1 MTVHIPAPHER
12 GRPWS
17 GGSLRH
23 IAGSLSLVLA
33 LGLVS
38 GVSTAAAAPETPRTA
53 ADKPTVTQAV
63 DIPSARVAARLSGK
77 RVEALSERT
86 ETSTTWANEDGSL
99 TTELTAG
106 PIRFEDG
113 DTGEWRKVDLDLRQD
128 TDGSVAPE
136 AHPRG
141 LRLAGRSGKPAASLK
156 AAREAE
162 AVDLVTLGEGDRQI
176 TLQWKGGLPEP
187 ELDGTRAVYPEAV
200 PDADVVVE
208 ATRTGFEQFVEIK
221 KRPTT
226 DGYTY
231 TLPLKAKGLK
241 AKQLADGS
249 VRFTD
254 KKGKKQAV
262 MPAPVMWDSTV
273 DERSGEHT
281 RQAEVGMKVV
291 QKGSSVDLVIT
302 PDAKF
307 LADPKTKYPVTVDPS
322 TSSLGNVFDTYVQQ
336 GTTVDWSTD
345 VELDF
350 GNPGTTNADGTPRT
364 AQSFISWNTAPVQDA
379 LVLDAKL
386 SLWNFHS
393 GNNLDCK
400 AYPWEVWS
408 SGAASTSSRW
418 ANRPAMT
425 AKKATSTETRGNTSC
440 TAQPDG
446 WINADVTTLVQE
458 WASAKATR
466 GHMGVRAS
474 DENVVAQWKR
484 VNSANAATNPPK
496 LVVNYNYRP
505 RTGTKQEAGPPYF
518 SYGGEYVVN
527 TTTPTLRDTFVD
539 ADGDKVNGTFQI
551 FDNATNTQVGDVI
564 VSKYVPSGQVA
575 PVTVPAG
582 VLANGRTYKFRTSPY
597 DGSHYN
603 NGWSAWKTFRVD
615 TTAPSAPTSITST
628 DYPSTAWVKNAGQ
641 AGTFTVIPNGTDH
654 NWLEWSLDG
663 VTWTK
668 VATGGSTAAKAI
680 GITPPKNGTHTLQ
693 VRQVDKADNKSE
705 AVDYTFHAGP
715 GGFVRPDEGERTAR
729 RLPLVAEADGAKY
742 DKVSFSWRRSEADPW
757 VRIPAGHVTS
767 AGTPLTAWPV
777 ALTAGRNDQLVWDAT
792 TTVDPDGTVQIKAD
806 FTGPG
811 NASGST
817 EPLSVVVDRTA
828 SGAATDE
835 IGPGSLNL
843 LTGDYTLS
851 ATDTTH
857 FDLSVTRTASSRK
870 PEAGAQQAGQVA
882 IFGKEWV
889 SGTAAEATDSDYS
902 HLQRISDTAVAVVDL
917 EGEEISFTANAAKT
931 GWIPEP
937 GSEELTL
944 TGSVTGSFTLSDTE
958 GTVTQFTKPGPAATS
973 WQVSSALMD
982 GLAQTTTT
990 VVSETVTVDGKTLA
1004 RPKRV
1009 IAPTSAASAATC
1021 TATPATKGCRALE
1034 FVYATTTT
1042 ANATTPGDFTG
1053 QVKELRLW
1061 STEPGAASA
1070 TAKTVQTYRY
1080 DAAGRLTETW
1090 NPLISPALKT
1100 QYGYDTAGRVT
1111 RVTPPGQLPWT
1122 FTYGKAGSSSA
1133 AGDGML
1139 LKASRPALR
1148 QGTLDVV
1155 EGDAATGV
1163 VYDVPLTG
1171 TAAPYKMGATD
1182 VKAWGQTDAPTDA
1195 TAVFPAD
1202 AVPASNAG
1210 GSLTA
1215 TSYKRAD
1222 VTYMGAS
1229 GRAVN
1234 SVVPGGHITTTEY
1247 DRFGNTVRE
1256 LTAANRAVALGTT
1269 AADRTAQAELGI
1281 TSLAPSERAGLLATK
1296 SVYNDNGT
1304 RELEEFGPLRRVDL
1318 TADLKSGTTTLVGA
1332 GSPVTARSWTV
1343 NEYDAG
1349 RPTDGTAT
1357 VKDQV
1362 TRVTTGAQVRE
1373 HPGVHGETRVV
1384 QTVYDW
1390 AKGLPVKSIQ
1400 DPAGLAITTTTEYD
1414 ALGRVVKTYNTGS
1427 TGADAGTVVTTYWSA
1442 TGTGACAGRPEWA
1455 DLVCSTGPG
1464 GAITGGGGNPT
1475 QLPTTETQYDWW
1487 GNATV
1492 GTDTANGVTRTT
1504 TTSYDAAGRPETVKV
1519 TGGVGQA
1526 VPETTTEYDPAT
1538 GEEIRTTSPTGG
1550 AITRVYDKLG
1560 RIASYTDAD
1569 GGRTTTE
1576 YDLLDRP
1583 VKVGDT
1589 VPSTVTFSYDHTVEP
1604 RGLATKTTD
1613 SVAGVFQATYDAD
1626 GSVATEK
1633 LPGGYTLTQ
1642 TEDTTGAPVD
1652 RTYTRDSDGTVVMSD
1667 AVTESVQGQTTGHAG
1682 WSDQTYR
1689 YDAVGRLVQ
1698 VDDTVE
1704 TVCTRRTY
1712 GFDKHANRTSLTTAA
1727 SAPGADCPTTG
1738 GTSRT
1743 STFDSADRI
1752 TDAGY
1757 GYDAFGRTSSLPGG
1771 VSVGYYT
1778 NDLAYQQTSG
1788 TKRQTWSLDAALR
1801 FRAWTVETSNG
1812 GTWSPTENKLNH
1824 YDGDNDNPRWIVE
1837 NTATGTLTRNVDS
1850 LSGNLGAVTSATG
1863 DTVLQFTDIHG
1874 DVALQLPLNAGEAP
1888 IVLDT
1893 DEYGNPRDKQQAV
1906 RYGWL
1911 GGKQRSSETVAGYTL
1926 MGVRQYNP
1934 ATGRFLSVDPQR
1946 GGNANAYEYCSA
1958 DPVNCFD
1965 LDGKWGWKKIFKKA
1979 KRWAWRNKWDIALT
1993 AAGFVPGLGA
2003 AAWGYRAYRGYRAL
2017 RAARTIARSCRRNS
2031 FLPQTPV
2038 VMADGNT
2045 KPISQVE
2052 VGDLVRAVDETT
2064 GETTVS
2070 PVSDVITG
2078 HGTKD
2083 LVTLSVDADG
2093 DGRSKKITATA
2104 NHPFFVQGRGWVD
2117 AVRLTPGSRLS
2128 NPSGI
2133 APEVTA
2139 TNRTQA
2145 VRTVF
2150 NLTVAGS
2157 HTYFVVTD
2165 GRSALVHNCARYI
2178 PKKRNVLNWWHPT
2191 RFSSKAAAVR
2201 HAKQVARTGGR
2212 CRYRGPCGSGNHV
2225 HVDFINRFGRI
2236 FRTNHYRW

>member
-1 MTVHIPAPHER
+1 MAIHSPTPEER
-12 GRPWS
+12 GRLWS
-17 GGSLRH
+17 GESLRC
-23 IAGSLSLVLA
+23 IAGSLTLA
-33 LGLVS
+33 LTVTLLDGA
-38 GVSTAAAAPETPRTA
+38 TAAAAPRSQAPSA
-53 ADKPTVTQAV
+53 PKKPAVTQAA
-63 DIPSARVAARLSGK
+63 DLPSARVAARLSGK

-86 ETSTTWANEDGSL
+86 ETSTTWVNKDGSL
-99 TTELTAG
+99 TTEFAAG
-106 PIRFEDG
+106 PVRFERDG
-113 DTGEWRKVDLDLRQD
+113 KWVDVDVELRES
-128 TDGSVAPE
+128 GSGVEPV
-136 AHPRG
+136 AHPEG
-141 LRLAGRSGKPAASLK
+141 LRLAGRKGTPATSLT
-156 AAREAE
+156 AAREAK
-162 AVDLVTLGEGDRQI
+162 ATDLVTLGEGDQRI
-176 TLQWKGGLPEP
+176 TLQWKGGLPKP
-187 ELDGTRAVYPEAV
+187 KLDGTRAEYVDAV
-200 PDADVVVE
+200 PGADVVVE
-208 ATRTGFEQFVEIK
+208 ATRTGFEQYVELRR
-221 KRPTT
+221 RPAG
-226 DGYTY
+226 DGYSY

-241 AKQLADGS
+241 AKQLKDGS

-254 KKGKKQAV
+254 RKNKTRAV
-262 MPAPVMWDSTV
+262 MPAPVMWDATV

-281 RQAEVGMKVV
+281 RKARVGLKVV
-291 QKGSSVDLVIT
+291 QKGSSVDLVVT

-307 LADPKTKYPVTVDPS
+307 LADPDTKYPVTVDPS
-322 TSSLGNVFDTYVQQ
+322 TSSLSNVFDTYVQQ
-336 GTTVDWSTD
+336 GETVDWSNDT
-345 VELDF
+345 ELDF
-350 GNPGTTNADGTPRT
+350 GNPGTKNADGTPRT
-364 AQSFISWNTAPVQDA
+364 AQSFISWNTTPLQDA

-386 SLWNFHS
+386 SLWDFHS
-393 GNNLDCK
+393 GNTDCK
-400 AYPWEVWS
+400 PYPWEVWS

-418 ANRPAMT
+418 SSRPTMT
-425 AKKATSTETRGNTSC
+425 AKKATSTETRGNPGCST
-440 TAQPDG
+440 QPDG
-446 WINADVTTLVQE
+446 WINADVTTLMQE

-466 GHMGVRAS
+466 GHMGLRAS
-474 DENVVAQWKR
+474 DESATAQWKR
-484 VNSANAATNPPK
+484 VNSANAASNPPK

-518 SYGGEYVVN
+518 SYSGAYVVN

-575 PVTVPAG
+575 SVTVPSG
-582 VLANGRTYKFRTSPY
+582 VLANGKTYKFRTSPY

-603 NGWSAWKTFRVD
+603 NGWSAWKTFTVD
-615 TTAPSAPTSITST
+615 TTAPSAPTSVTST
-628 DYPSTAWVKNAGQ
+628 DYPTTAWVKGAGQ
-641 AGTFTVIPNGTDH
+641 AGTFTVTPKGTDH

-663 VTWTK
+663 MTWTK

-680 GITPPKNGTHTLQ
+680 GITPPKDGTHTLQ
-693 VRQVDKADNKSE
+693 VRQVDKGDNKSE

-729 RLPLVAEADGAKY
+729 RLPLVAEADGSKY
-742 DKVSFSWRRSEADPW
+742 DKVSFSWRRSEADAW
-757 VRIPAGHVTS
+757 VRIPAGDVTS
-767 AGTPLTAWPV
+767 SGTALTAWPV

-806 FTGPG
+806 FTGPDS
-811 NASGST
+811 ASGST
-817 EPLSVVVDRTA
+817 QPLSVVVDRNA

-843 LTGDYTLS
+843 LTGDYSLS
-851 ATDTTH
+851 ATDTSH
-857 FDLSVTRTASSRK
+857 FDLSVTRTASSRR
-870 PEAGAQQAGQVA
+870 PDAGEQQTGQVA

-902 HLQRISDTAVAVVDL
+902 HLRRISDTAVAVVDL

-944 TGSVTGSFTLSDTE
+944 KGSVSSTFTLSDTE
-958 GTVTQFTKPGPAATS
+958 GTVTEFTKPDPAATT

-982 GLAQTTTT
+982 GLAQTSTT
-990 VVSETVTVDGKTLA
+990 VVSETVNVAGKTLA

-1009 IAPTSAASAATC
+1009 IAPTSAVSAATC

-1034 FVYATTTT
+1034 FVYASTTT
-1042 ANATTPGDFTG
+1042 ASASTLGDFTG
-1053 QVKELRLW
+1053 QVKEIRLW
-1061 STEPGAASA
+1061 STDPGAASA
-1070 TAKTVQTYRY
+1070 TSKVVQTYRY
-1080 DAAGRLTETW
+1080 DEAGRLTETW

-1100 QYGYDTAGRVT
+1100 QYAYDTAGRVT
-1111 RVTPPGQLPWT
+1111 QVTPPGQLPWT
-1122 FTYGKAGSSSA
+1122 FTYGKAGSGSA

-1155 EGDAATGV
+1155 EGTAATSV

-1171 TAAPYKMGATD
+1171 TDAPYKMGAAD
-1182 VKAWGQTDAPTDA
+1182 VKAWGQSDAPTDA

-1210 GSLTA
+1210 SGLTA
-1215 TSYKRAD
+1215 TSYNRAD
-1222 VTYMGAS
+1222 VTYMGVS

-1234 SVVPGGHITTTEY
+1234 AATPGGHITTTEY

-1269 AADRTAQAELGI
+1269 AADRAMQAELGI
-1281 TSLAPSERAGLLATK
+1281 ASLASSERADLLTAK

-1318 TADLKSGTTTLVGA
+1318 TADLKSGTTTLVAA

-1349 RPTDGTAT
+1349 RPTDGTAK

-1362 TRVTTGAQVRE
+1362 TKVTTGAQVRE

-1384 QTVYDW
+1384 QTTYDW
-1390 AKGLPVKSIQ
+1390 AKGLPEKSVQ
-1400 DPAGLAITTTTEYD
+1400 DPGGLAITTTTEYD
-1414 ALGRVVKTYNTGS
+1414 ALGRVAKTYNTGS

-1442 TGTGACAGRPEWA
+1442 TGTGTCAGRPEWA

-1464 GAITGGGGNPT
+1464 GAITGGGSNPA
-1475 QLPTTETQYDWW
+1475 QLPTTSTQYDWW

-1519 TGGVGQA
+1519 TGGTGQA

-1538 GEEIRTTSPTGG
+1538 GQEIRTTSPTGG
-1550 AITRVYDKLG
+1550 TITQVYDKLG
-1560 RIASYTDAD
+1560 RAASYTDAD
-1569 GGRTTTE
+1569 GGKTTTE
-1576 YDLLDRP
+1576 YDALDRP
-1583 VKVGDT
+1583 VKVSDT
-1589 VPSTVTFSYDHTVEP
+1589 APSTVTFTYDHTAEP
-1604 RGLATKTTD
+1604 RGLATKATD

-1667 AVTESVQGQTTGHAG
+1667 AVTESVQGQTTSHAG

-1689 YDAVGRLVQ
+1689 YDAAGRLTQ

-1704 TVCTRRTY
+1704 TVCTRRDY
-1712 GFDKHANRTSLTTAA
+1712 GYDKHANRTSLTTAA
-1727 SAPGADCPTTG
+1727 AAPGLDCPTSG
-1738 GTSRT
+1738 GSSKT

-1752 TDAGY
+1752 TDSGY
-1757 GYDAFGRTSSLPGG
+1757 VYDAFGRTSALPGG

-1788 TKRQTWSLDAALR
+1788 TKRQTWTLDAALR
-1801 FRAWTVETSNG
+1801 FRAWTVETNSG

-1837 NTATGTLTRNVDS
+1837 NTATGALTRNVDS

-1888 IVLDT
+1888 VVLDT
-1893 DEYGNPRDKQQAV
+1893 DEYGNPRDRQQAV

-1934 ATGRFLSVDPQR
+1934 ATGRFLSVDPQH

-1965 LDGKWGWKKIFKKA
+1965 LDGKWGWKKIFKRA

-1993 AAGFVPGLGA
+1993 AAGFIPGLGT

-2031 FLPQTPV
+2031 FLPETPV
-2038 VMADGNT
+2038 VMADGST

-2052 VGDLVRAVDETT
+2052 VGDLVQAVDEIT
-2064 GETTVS
+2064 GETTIS

-2093 DGRSKKITATA
+2093 DGTSKKITATA
-2104 NHPFFVQGRGWVD
+2104 NHPFFVQGRGWLD
-2117 AVRLTPGSRLS
+2117 AVQLNPGSSLS
-2128 NPSGI
+2128 GPSGT
-2133 APEVTA
+2133 APMVTA
-2139 TNRTQA
+2139 TSRTQA

-2150 NLTVAGS
+2150 NLTVVGT
-2157 HTYFVVTD
+2157 HTYYVVAD
-2165 GRSALVHNCARYI
+2165 GQSALVHNCARYI

-2191 RFSSKAAAVR
+2191 RFSSKGAAIR